1 MSTRSSRDDG
11 FNRRDFLKGF
21 SAAALGAGF
30 VGSAHAARP
39 VVAPPPAKPALPEA
53 LQGFPEIHAQ
63 RGTPGFWNQ
72 VRKAFP
78 LPRDYIHMNT
88 GTTGSQPEFSL
99 NNLAVYNLYKSRDPR
114 DWQLNLAADF
124 PGLFPHSSSASAT
137 FNRQTQVAK
146 AYGASQPEI
155 VLSYNTTDACNLI
168 FAGTPWK
175 PGDRIITTHM
185 EHPALQGPIAWA
197 RDYHGVEVVQVEI
210 PSNFT
215 ADITVEQV
223 VGWFEAELSK
233 PLPAGAKQ
241 YVAFSEIFYKN
252 GVRMPVK
259 EICELARKKYGAYT
273 IVDNAHGWG
282 MLEVDCHDYG
292 ADFIAGAGHK
302 WLCGGPG
309 TGILYVRNQGDN
321 LPPFAMGNFFLY
333 GNPFVAPSPNFGN
346 RDWPPAARMQ
356 SRGEANLPALF
367 AMTDSLAFF
376 QYVGLADIQTQGAAL
391 GNYLKDKIADK
402 WGENA
407 LWVQKNPDPRFH
419 TSLTSFNPFAG
430 KDDSTQLAAMNAAMN
445 VVLAALAAKTP
456 KIYVRTVTWR
466 ERATDTADNRIG
478 FRISTHA
485 VYNSREEIDWLFD
498 RLVHHVNASG
508 LPQLS

>member
-1 MSTRSSRDDG
+1 
-11 FNRRDFLKGF
+11 
-21 SAAALGAGF
+21 
-30 VGSAHAARP
+30 
-39 VVAPPPAKPALPEA
+39 
-53 LQGFPEIHAQ
+53 
-63 RGTPGFWNQ
+63 
-72 VRKAFP
+72 
-78 LPRDYIHMNT
+78 
-88 GTTGSQPEFSL
+88 
-99 NNLAVYNLYKSRDPR
+99 
-114 DWQLNLAADF
+114 
-124 PGLFPHSSSASAT
+124 
-137 FNRQTQVAK
+137 
-146 AYGASQPEI
+146 
-155 VLSYNTTDACNLI
+155 
-168 FAGTPWK
+168 
-175 PGDRIITTHM
+175 M

-197 RDYHGVEVVQVEI
+197 RDYQGVEVVQVEI

-215 ADITVEQV
+215 ASITVDDV

-259 EICELARKKYGAYT
+259 EICTLARNYGAYT

-282 MLEVDCHDYG
+282 MLEVDCHHYE

-333 GNPFVAPSPNFGN
+333 GNPFVAPSANFGN
-346 RDWPPAARMQ
+346 RNWPPSARMQ
-356 SRGEANLPALF
+356 SRGETNLPALF

-376 QYVGLADIQTQGAAL
+376 QYVGLADIQAQGAEL
-391 GNYLKDKIADK
+391 GNYLKEKIAAK
-402 WGENA
+402 WGEDA

-430 KDDSTQLAAMNAAMN
+430 KDDSTQFAAMNAAMN
-445 VVLAALAAKTP
+445 VVLAALAAETP
-456 KIYVRTVTWR
+456 KIYIRTVTWR
-466 ERATDTADNRIG
+466 DRVADTLDNRIG

-498 RLVHHVNASG
+498 RLVFHVEASG